1 MVSDIDN
8 IDLGSIS
15 SQPLLSMN
23 ANGESDTDIYSEC
36 KTRLVFTTAGSHQC
50 GMTVQWKNPIVV

>member
-8 IDLGSIS
+8 IDLSSIS

-23 ANGESDTDIYSEC
+23 ANGESDPDIYSEC
-36 KTRLVFTTAGSHQC
+36 KTWLCVCTWNIQMKVFILVFTLCS
-50 GMTVQWKNPIVV
+50 

>member
-23 ANGESDTDIYSEC
+23 ASGESDPDIYSEC
-36 KTRLVFTTAGSHQC
+36 KTGVCVCTWNTQMEVFLLLFLLC
-50 GMTVQWKNPIVV
+50 